1 MPRQELGQIVME
13 IALLGRTGLSIN
25 DPTTRYSLKNLPGDF
40 SGLQL
45 LSMMHV
51 GIRRLD
57 PNAPTGTNLEREYA
71 AAIGDP
77 ATK

>member
-13 IALLGRTGLSIN
+13 IALLGRKGLSIN
-25 DPTTRYSLKNLPGDF
+25 DPTERYSLKNLPGNF

-51 GIRRLD
+51 GIRKLD
-57 PNAPTGTNLEREYA
+57 PHAPTGTNLDREYA
-71 AAIGDP
+71 AAIGEP
-77 ATK
+77 AAK